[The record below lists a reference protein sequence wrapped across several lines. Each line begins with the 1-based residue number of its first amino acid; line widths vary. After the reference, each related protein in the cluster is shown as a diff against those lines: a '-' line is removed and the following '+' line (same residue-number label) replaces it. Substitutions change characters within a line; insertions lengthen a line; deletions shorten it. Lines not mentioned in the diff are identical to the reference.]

1 MPASAS
7 AMAVSA
13 AVTTTAGTEFF
24 FAAAAVSVVVCGTI
38 LRQKR
43 SGDGGHADDKL
54 KLDRSSIIGRCFPP
68 RPVPFPPLLIVGTRI
83 PKDKKEEMEGVG
95 IILYIFLSSFC
106 RCLKNQFALSVV
118 VLHSTWKF
126 FAT

>member
-43 SGDGGHADDKL
+43 SGDGGNADDKL
-54 KLDRSSIIGRCFPP
+54 KLDRSSIIGRCFP

-95 IILYIFLSSFC
+95 IILYIILSSF
-106 RCLKNQFALSVV
+106 LSLSQKSVRSV
-118 VLHSTWKF
+118 RRRFTFHVEL
-126 FAT
+126 